1 MVAVLFFFSLSHHSA
16 QVELVCGDWTVLPF
30 RAVRSQRLKLSH
42 LRSSSRIVHNKLIE
56 IMYKIHRLRLLTLL
70 CGELSLMAT
79 PNCRR
84 VWKILSL
91 LLLSLRGNVCNYEG
105 MKDRMN
111 AWVIKQRGVPPF
123 LGKHASA
130 LSLRMCLFFCLLCS

>member
-42 LRSSSRIVHNKLIE
+42 LRSSSRIVHSKLIE

-111 AWVIKQRGVPPF
+111 AWGLAACHTVCTRSF
-123 LGKHASA
+123 FHAVCCA
-130 LSLRMCLFFCLLCS
+130 